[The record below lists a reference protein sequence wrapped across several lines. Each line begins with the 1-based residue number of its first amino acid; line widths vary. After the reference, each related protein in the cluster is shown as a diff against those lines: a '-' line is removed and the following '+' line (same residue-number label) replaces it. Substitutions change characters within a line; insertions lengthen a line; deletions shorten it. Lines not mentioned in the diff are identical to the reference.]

1 MTMHSNDPETILALL
16 DGTLDESRA
25 RAVREHI
32 AECDQCAAELAM
44 QQTALAALHGAPRAF
59 LTAAE
64 SADLHRTM
72 HRRLGLV
79 TVAEHRPRRSRLASR
94 VAALAGVAAVLI
106 GVLAVAP
113 HLSFLA
119 SEDSSDVTVAFAQF
133 EANEVA
139 PEEPILGD
147 DMRAAAGA
155 TTYASEAGGALTPEE
170 TSPSFLALQSVPD
183 LDTVRRE
190 VIAAGGDAAR
200 ATEFLSEDGEMAAVP
215 DGGARTSSEDSGTCV
230 DSGLAELPDT
240 VDAFVVANAMSDEGE
255 VQVIAYVPADVDDTV
270 ILSHLLP
277 SCTIVDRSP

>member
-32 AECDQCAAELAM
+32 AECDLCAAELAM

-64 SADLHRTM
+64 SADLHSTM

-79 TVAEHRPRRSRLASR
+79 TVAEHRPRRSRIASR

-106 GVLAVAP
+106 GVLTVAP

-119 SEDSSDVTVAFAQF
+119 SEDSSDITIAAAQA
-133 EANEVA
+133 ERDESTPATPVPGDNLSAASDVA
-139 PEEPILGD
+139 PLGD
-147 DMRAAAGA
+147 AM
-155 TTYASEAGGALTPEE
+155 TEE
-170 TSPSFLALQSVPD
+170 TTRASMTLGPVPD

-190 VIAAGGDAAR
+190 VIAAGGDALKTTDR
-200 ATEFLSEDGEMAAVP
+200 LETDGEDAAVP
-215 DGGARTSSEDSGTCV
+215 NAGGYGGDLWAGTCV
-230 DSGLAELPDT
+230 DTGLAELPDT
-240 VDAFVVANAMSDEGE
+240 VTAFVVADAMSDEGE
-255 VQVIAYVPADVDDTV
+255 VQVIAYVPAEVDDTV